1 MKRVQINIMLLSL
14 GIAIFTALYF
24 LSKRN
29 VFIMNKCEIS
39 INKAFHF
46 NLTPVLGISCM
57 AIGEF
62 FLWES
67 QNNNRLIEI
76 KAKLIHN
83 LKLKLAPLQLE
94 LIKLSN
100 SKL

>member
-1 MKRVQINIMLLSL
+1 MKRVEINIMLLSL

-24 LSKRN
+24 LSRRN

-76 KAKLIHN
+76 KAKLINN
-83 LKLKLAPLQLE
+83 LKFRIQNSPVSNRVYEILK
-94 LIKLSN
+94 
-100 SKL
+100 